1 MSLLN
6 LFQRKPAPV
15 EIVPDPAATARER
28 FEQAFAKFSAEIEAT
43 KAAHG
48 RVNDAKKA
56 KQEAVHAALA
66 GGRR

>member
-1 MSLLN
+1 MN
-6 LFQRKPAPV
+6 LRRFFQRKPEPAPC
-15 EIVPDPAATARER
+15 DPHATARER
-28 FEQAFAKFSAEIEAT
+28 FDQAFAKFTAEIEAA

-66 GGRR
+66 GGQR